1 MIYINISIVQSFF
14 NQPINHSI
22 IQPLLNTAK
31 IWFPRKHASMGA
43 IVIDMLLLVDIY
55 IYRERRQFP
64 GLHTVPVMIHD

>member
-55 IYRERRQFP
+55 IEREREAAIPRI
-64 GLHTVPVMIHD
+64 TYSTCHDT

>member
-55 IYRERRQFP
+55 I
-64 GLHTVPVMIHD
+64 